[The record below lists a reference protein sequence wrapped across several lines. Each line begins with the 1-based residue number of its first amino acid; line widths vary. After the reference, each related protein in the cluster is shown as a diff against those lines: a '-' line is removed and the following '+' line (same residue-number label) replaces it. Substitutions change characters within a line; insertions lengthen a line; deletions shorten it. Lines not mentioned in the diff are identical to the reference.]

1 MEDDLLL
8 VWGDAP
14 MEREEGEDEDEEKR
28 VLGWGRR
35 NEDGDD
41 RDGGRV
47 CSSERG
53 GGCKH
58 HPARWRRTACP
69 VRVQRRERGE
79 EMRGGGIQNGVSSH
93 FSEMCV
99 CGVFSKNELKR
110 EQKK

>member
-35 NEDGDD
+35 RRKTATIAMAAEYALLREVVVANTTQ
-41 RDGGRV
+41 
-47 CSSERG
+47 
-53 GGCKH
+53 
-58 HPARWRRTACP
+58 ARWRRTACP

-93 FSEMCV
+93 FQRLCV
-99 CGVFSKNELKR
+99 WCV
-110 EQKK
+110 